1 MRLTKNYLFR
11 VVVLYFLSSFLKS
24 PSANL
29 EVGLPDSDYFKVGD
43 VNHLLEVLR
52 RKLDDLSLYPRIA
65 YNMTQYKWDTIAEQT
80 VEVYERL
87 RG

>member
-1 MRLTKNYLFR
+1 MPIALLEAMSYGLPA
-11 VVVLYFLSSFLKS
+11 VVSDI
-24 PSANL
+24 PANL

-43 VNHLLEVLR
+43 VNHLSEVLR
-52 RKLDDLSLYPRIA
+52 RKLDDLALYPRIE
-65 YNMTQYKWDTIAEQT
+65 YDMTKYKWDTIAEQT

>member
-1 MRLTKNYLFR
+1 
-11 VVVLYFLSSFLKS
+11 LSKILASFVIYKS
-24 PSANL
+24 LRSILN
-29 EVGLPDSDYFKVGD
+29 KGD

-52 RKLDDLSLYPRIA
+52 RKLEEIALNSRIA
-65 YNMTQYKWDTIAEQT
+65 YDMTKYKWDTIAEQM